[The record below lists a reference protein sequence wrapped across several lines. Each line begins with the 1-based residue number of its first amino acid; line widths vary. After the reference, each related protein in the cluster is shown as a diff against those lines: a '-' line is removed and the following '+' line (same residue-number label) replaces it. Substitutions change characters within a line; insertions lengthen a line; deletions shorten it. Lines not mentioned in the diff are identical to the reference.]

1 VTNLHILAAD
11 IASRIP
17 EMQRDCATNNAALIE
32 RMIREHVGEGEQT
45 CHFCN
50 DTITE
55 HNYSYKETVR
65 TPDGVKLR
73 LVCDACWEMVSHEQ
87 AVEWC
92 MKNLRAIQR

>member
-1 VTNLHILAAD
+1 MNLHILAAD

-32 RMIREHVGEGEQT
+32 RMIRQHMGEGEQT

-55 HNYSYKETVR
+55 HNHSYRETVR
-65 TPDGVKLR
+65 TPDGVKPI
-73 LVCDACWEMVSHEQ
+73 CDACWGDKSHEQ

-92 MKNLRAIQR
+92 LKNLRAIQR